1 MGAPVVHIILKEL
14 HISAKLLLLGWHL
27 GVCSDAL
34 SSQFQS
40 AIASALPRPVHLQG
54 LDARKTY
61 IFFAHPQITNPF
73 QPQKCLKPS
82 FYTMSKWIKSKKGK
96 NRTCSDMF
104 GIDV

>member
-1 MGAPVVHIILKEL
+1 MVHIILKEL
-14 HISAKLLLLGWHL
+14 HISAKLFLLGWHL

-54 LDARKTY
+54 LDAGKTH
-61 IFFAHPQITNPF
+61 IFCTSADHNPF
-73 QPQKCLKPS
+73 QPQKGLKPS